1 MKRAHFLALAVFLV
15 SCLLILSA
23 CAPSR
28 VSVEDYNQAQGIEP
42 TEVPPTEISDEE
54 PADQTDPGSEVE
66 EPPPDANTSGQVPED
81 VPIMDGAYELQANP
95 SGKNVVYTIDSTVE
109 DVVLYYQ
116 EVLADYGWDIAGP
129 ADTAVGSI
137 GTMLREN
144 TNGDRLAINLQGN
157 EVGGFVRLNITIHRV
172 K

>member
-1 MKRAHFLALAVFLV
+1 
-15 SCLLILSA
+15 
-23 CAPSR
+23 
-28 VSVEDYNQAQGIEP
+28 
-42 TEVPPTEISDEE
+42 
-54 PADQTDPGSEVE
+54 
-66 EPPPDANTSGQVPED
+66 
-81 VPIMDGAYELQANP
+81 MDGAYELQANP

-109 DVVLYYQ
+109 DVVLFYQ

>member
-1 MKRAHFLALAVFLV
+1 MKRVHFLALAVFAG
-15 SCLLILSA
+15 SLLILSA

-42 TEVPPTEISDEE
+42 TEIPPTDISVEE
-54 PADQTDPGSEVE
+54 PSDASEPASE
-66 EPPPDANTSGQVPED
+66 DETPPPDADTSGQVPED
-81 VPIMDGAYELQANP
+81 VPVMEGAYELQANP
-95 SGKNVVYTIDSTVE
+95 TGRNVVYTIDSTIE
-109 DVVLYYQ
+109 EVVLFYQ

-144 TNGDRLAINLQGN
+144 TSGDRLAINLQGN
-157 EVGGFVRLNITIHRV
+157 EVGGFVRLNITIHRGN
-172 K
+172 